1 MFIKDDVKR
10 ALFEA
15 CEALVLQVRKEEA
28 DAERICA
35 LSQAVRAF
43 AAAWYSSEYDAMM
56 RGELGSGSYRASAVN
71 RLVAGGG
78 GMGERTI
85 VIR

>member
-35 LSQAVRAF
+35 LSQAVRAL
-43 AAAWYSSEYDAMM
+43 AAACDSADYDDAV
-56 RGELGSGSYRASAVN
+56 RREVGIGS
-71 RLVAGGG
+71 
-78 GMGERTI
+78 
-85 VIR
+85 